1 MPTGP
6 GDILDL
12 IRHGRASTRGDVL
25 EATGLSRMTV
35 AQRLDA
41 LSGAAMIVEG
51 DTTEAT
57 GGRRRRSL
65 TFNTSQS
72 RVLAAAVDT
81 THTHIAVTDL
91 GGTVLARGPDRRGRG
106 GRSARGAGSD
116 RDGRGGAAGP
126 AGRHGRGPV
135 RGRAQPARPGRPRVR
150 TSQSTADPA
159 GVGRLPGRRAPAR
172 GSPRCARADRERR
185 RRGRPRRVRGGL
197 LWRPLPVPGQGLH
210 GHRHRNRHRRALL
223 HRCGR
228 RRRRHRPRAGLAEVR
243 GTRASAACRV
253 AWRPLPAG
261 ARWPRE
267 LTDLGFPATLRSGGA
282 RAAARRATPTPRG
295 SRSRPGDASAR

>member
-41 LSGAAMIVEG
+41 LLGAAMIVEG

-72 RVLAAAVDT
+72 RVLASLSIPPT
-81 THTHIAVTDL
+81 RTSPHRPR
-91 GGTVLARGPDRRGRG
+91 GTVLAEDHLDVVRG
-106 GRSARGAGSD
+106 GRSERGAGSD
-116 RDGRGGAAGP
+116 SDGRGGADGP
-126 AGRHGRGPV
+126 AGVTAADLSGSGSACPDRSTPSPDGPV
-135 RGRAQPARPGRPRVR
+135 NRPSCRG
-150 TSQSTADPA
+150 
-159 GVGRLPGRRAPAR
+159 GRLLGRRAPAR
-172 GSPRCARADRERR
+172 VSPVRLRHERR
-185 RRGRPRRVRGGL
+185 RCGRPRRVRGGL
-197 LWRPLPVPGQGLH
+197 SLASAPVPGQGLH

-223 HRCGR
+223 PVWTVG
-228 RRRRHRPRAGLAEVR
+228 RRHRPRAGITEVEARQCGMQGCLAAVA
-243 GTRASAACRV
+243 GGRAVASGSPPRV
-253 AWRPLPAG
+253 PA
-261 ARWPRE
+261 P
-267 LTDLGFPATLRSGGA
+267 SGGA
-282 RAAARRATPTPRG
+282 RTAGGGQR
-295 SRSRPGDASAR
+295 